1 MPNITNITPPRVPIV
16 DADTGYVSREWYRWF
31 YNLFYAT
38 GGENQGAVPTDRGG
52 TGTTQV
58 PTNGQ
63 ILVGD
68 GTIGN
73 YNATD
78 LGTGAGIG
86 KTVGPGSLSIEN
98 TGVLSN
104 IAGNGIEIDQPT
116 GNVTITNTGVLS
128 FSAGATGLLPATA
141 TTGDIVLDGILGVAN
156 GGTGQ
161 SSYTDGQLL
170 IGNSTGNTLDK
181 ATLTAGY
188 GITITNGPGSITI
201 EGTSGVSDQENQTAT
216 SGQTVFTLTTMT
228 YVPGS
233 NSLSVFIDGVN
244 QQLGVAFTETDST
257 TVTFTS
263 GLHVGAKVRFA
274 TA

>member
-1 MPNITNITPPRVPIV
+1 MPNITNITPPRVEFLDPR
-16 DADTGYVSREWYRWF
+16 TGEVSREWYRFF

-63 ILVGD
+63 VLVGN
-68 GTIGN
+68 GTTGN

-78 LGTGAGIG
+78 LGTGPGIA
-86 KTVGPGSLSIEN
+86 KTAGPGSLSIEN

-104 IAGNGIEIDQPT
+104 IAGDGIEVDQPT

-128 FSAGATGLLPATA
+128 FSAGTTGLTPNEES
-141 TTGDIVLDGILGVAN
+141 TGDIVLDGILGVAN

-170 IGNSTGNTLDK
+170 IGNSTGNTLNK

-244 QQLGVAFTETDST
+244 QQLGTAFTETNST

>member
-1 MPNITNITPPRVPIV
+1 MVAPNPSTFTNTRIPQSEFLDPLTKRP
-16 DADTGYVSREWYRWF
+16 AREW
-31 YNLFYAT
+31 LFWMQNPDFVSASLNI
-38 GGENQGAVPTDRGG
+38 GLSPKSGG

-58 PTNGQ
+58 PENGQ
-63 ILVGD
+63 LL
-68 GTIGN
+68 IGN
-73 YNATD
+73 GTTQAYTVND
-78 LGTGAGIG
+78 LSVGLGIG
-86 KTVGPGSLSIEN
+86 KTVGPGFLSIEN
-98 TGVLSN
+98 TGVLS
-104 IAGNGIEIDQPT
+104 
-116 GNVTITNTGVLS
+116 
-128 FSAGATGLLPATA
+128 FSAGTTGFTPNEES
-141 TTGDIVLDGILGVAN
+141 TGDIVLDGILGVAN

-170 IGNSTGNTLDK
+170 IGNSTGNTLNK
-181 ATLTAGY
+181 STLTAGT

-201 EGTSGVSDQENQTAT
+201 ESTGGLTDQENQTAT

-228 YVPGS
+228 YAPGS

-244 QQLGVAFTETDST
+244 QQLGTAFTETNST